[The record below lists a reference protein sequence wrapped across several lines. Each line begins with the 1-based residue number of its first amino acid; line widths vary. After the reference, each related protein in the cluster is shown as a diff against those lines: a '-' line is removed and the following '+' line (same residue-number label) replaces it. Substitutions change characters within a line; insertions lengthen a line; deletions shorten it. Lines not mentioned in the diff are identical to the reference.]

1 MHAMKIAPGMRR
13 HFAAERW
20 GIVPEERWTEI
31 RKEAHARDVPGFQVP
46 GVMAVT
52 WMPRRRLSHWRMP
65 KRPEWTA
72 GCGFTRP
79 I

>member
-31 RKEAHARDVPGFQVP
+31 RKEAHAGIYRDSRFRGYGSDLV
-46 GVMAVT
+46 
-52 WMPRRRLSHWRMP
+52 PRRRLSHWRTP

-72 GCGFTRP
+72 GCGFARP